1 MANSDDD
8 ETILICEPTA
18 SGGGSVYGSIRATCS
33 KCSCPIWVSPSGQK
47 VANAKLLCGNCAR
60 PILEAEKDVKLG
72 LAPGSIEEMID
83 HFRKVRNN

>member
-1 MANSDDD
+1 MADANDD
-8 ETILICEPTA
+8 ETILICEPTVT
-18 SGGGSVYGSIRATCS
+18 GEGSVYGSIRAACY
-33 KCSCPIWVSPSGQK
+33 KCGCAIWVSPSGQK